1 MMVLN
6 DTQRAQIAEN
16 RAAALARKAAKQEQ
30 EQQQKLDDYQ
40 EVLSKALLEDK
51 VEVLSKALLEDK
63 VEAEP
68 KSGGAAKSDDGKTL
82 AELFLGEPDDKTEE
96 AEDTSMQDPYMV
108 IDSMDEDQDEDE
120 DEAQE
125 SGESEGEQAVPE
137 GRGSYSTIAM
147 KNTTVQKFFVSG
159 LTSDEYTEMNP
170 NIMPSTLDKWVEAC
184 TKDQWA
190 DFLTRCSAEEA
201 AHAKKI
207 PNWYRSVANAV
218 AIAEGKEQPFA
229 MKLGRKRFQH
239 KHEYLQHLVEE
250 LVILVQRRRH
260 LKEKVDLKS
269 VVHTLKKMIKEKETE
284 MQSQG

>member
-16 RAAALARKAAKQEQ
+16 RAAALARRAAKQQQ
-30 EQQQKLDDYQ
+30 EQQQQLDDYQ

-51 VEVLSKALLEDK
+51 VEASPNSV
-63 VEAEP
+63 
-68 KSGGAAKSDDGKTL
+68 AAKSDDGKTL
-82 AELFLGEPDDKTEE
+82 AELFLGEPDDTCKAKAEE

-120 DEAQE
+120 DEEEAQE
-125 SGESEGEQAVPE
+125 SGESEGEQAVPA

-218 AIAEGKEQPFA
+218 AIADGKEQPFA
-229 MKLGRKRFQH
+229 MNLCRKRFQH

-250 LVILVQRRRH
+250 LVILVQPRRH
-260 LKEKVDLKS
+260 LKEKIDLKS
-269 VVHTLKKMIKEKETE
+269 VVRTLKKMIKEKGSE
-284 MQSQG
+284 MQAQG

>member
-6 DTQRAQIAEN
+6 DAQRDQIAQN
-16 RAAALARKAAKQEQ
+16 RAAALARRAAKQQ
-30 EQQQKLDDYQ
+30 EQQQQLDDYQ

-51 VEVLSKALLEDK
+51 VEASPNSV
-63 VEAEP
+63 
-68 KSGGAAKSDDGKTL
+68 AAKSDDGKTL
-82 AELFLGEPDDKTEE
+82 AELFLGEPDDKTKAEE

-120 DEAQE
+120 DEEEAQE

-218 AIAEGKEQPFA
+218 AIAEHKEQPFA

-269 VVHTLKKMIKEKETE
+269 VVHTLKKMIKEKESE
-284 MQSQG
+284 MQAQG